1 MTKNCPLKA
10 IIYLR
15 CSPELCLKRIKQ
27 RNREGE
33 EGIPLAYL
41 RKVHERHEEW
51 LKTLKNIPILIIDTE
66 IYDISCSQDQAEIR
80 DLIQRFIENLY
91 SEDDRN
97 QDKESFTLQF
107 PAEKKVKVLT

>member
-1 MTKNCPLKA
+1 MVQNCPLKA

-33 EGIPLAYL
+33 EGIPLDYL

-51 LKTLKNIPILIIDTE
+51 LKTLKDIPILAIDTGV
-66 IYDISCSQDQAEIR
+66 YDISSTADQAEIKS
-80 DLIQRFIENLY
+80 LIQKFIEELY
-91 SEDDRN
+91 TEGDRVNFVLEFPSE
-97 QDKESFTLQF
+97 
-107 PAEKKVKVLT
+107 